1 MPRKISNTNSRLN
14 PVKLELEKE
23 TVGENSFSV
32 FARTKKFVIL
42 ILLVVILAAL
52 GYLYKDKFIVATI
65 NGKPIFRYQLSQR
78 LTAVYGK
85 ETLENM
91 IVETL
96 IGQEAKRQKIDVTA
110 SDIDEEIAKVTK
122 SLGEGMKLEDAL
134 KFQGLSL
141 AEFKRQLELRLQVN
155 RILDKEISI
164 TPEETDKYLKDN
176 AKTLVATGEAERKTE
191 AQGLLKEQKINER
204 VQTWVS
210 ELLQKAKITRFL
222 K

>member
-1 MPRKISNTNSRLN
+1 MEREE
-14 PVKLELEKE
+14 ELPTSQSQTSFGKS
-23 TVGENSFSV
+23 SFSI

-96 IGQEAKRQKIDVTA
+96 IGQEAKRQKIDVSA

-155 RILDKEISI
+155 RILGKEISI

-176 AKTLVATGEAERKTE
+176 AETLVATAEAERKTE